1 MSVTICTHTNIHLY
15 LHTLRALINTSVCC
29 KYSFQS
35 FFKHAGTFFWL
46 ILFQIMARKLGT
58 NRSFKKLTYTN
69 LWLFRCQKSTSHSEV
84 KCIVFGPD
92 RSATNYQIDDIIR
105 ETITTH
111 VLGGKSTTTIRF
123 NIPLRCDAHSFGNCP
138 ELLDDFLMQAVQFP
152 LH

>member
-58 NRSFKKLTYTN
+58 NRSFKKLTYTKFVVVQMPEIH
-69 LWLFRCQKSTSHSEV
+69 LPLGSEMY
-84 KCIVFGPD
+84 CIRAGQVRNQLPD
-92 RSATNYQIDDIIR
+92 R
-105 ETITTH
+105 
-111 VLGGKSTTTIRF
+111 
-123 NIPLRCDAHSFGNCP
+123 
-138 ELLDDFLMQAVQFP
+138 
-152 LH
+152 